1 MLADIAVAAIGL
13 DAEVRGLRRQI
24 GEQRLHDGRHQRDE
38 IGRAG
43 AQLRVGRM
51 LLRVQRPRCPL
62 AYRAAPLGIDAHGH
76 QHPAHIGVDDDWIG
90 GQIRALGAGQ
100 RAALLPLARVGDS
113 GLIGDLADAEPLDAD
128 RDAFG
133 VHHGEHRGE
142 PLVRLA
148 DDPAGCVVELHLA
161 RRRRLQPH
169 LVFNAGDRHAV
180 MRAEAA
186 VVPGQELG
194 HQEQADTLHPRGGVG
209 QARKD
214 KVNHVVGQVVVSC
227 RDEDLGPGHA
237 IAAVV
242 LRHRAGAEQAQ
253 VGAAMGLGQ
262 AHGPRPFTADHPG
275 QVGPLQILRS
285 VSLDRGGGAVSQAG
299 VQAER

>member
-1 MLADIAVAAIGL
+1 
-13 DAEVRGLRRQI
+13 
-24 GEQRLHDGRHQRDE
+24 
-38 IGRAG
+38 
-43 AQLRVGRM
+43 
-51 LLRVQRPRCPL
+51 
-62 AYRAAPLGIDAHGH
+62 
-76 QHPAHIGVDDDWIG
+76 
-90 GQIRALGAGQ
+90 
-100 RAALLPLARVGDS
+100 
-113 GLIGDLADAEPLDAD
+113 
-128 RDAFG
+128 
-133 VHHGEHRGE
+133 
-142 PLVRLA
+142 
-148 DDPAGCVVELHLA
+148 
-161 RRRRLQPH
+161 
-169 LVFNAGDRHAV
+169 